1 MSRSI
6 SMSFPHDLAPA
17 EAKARISERFESL
30 KSQYLDKIGSAEM
43 VWVNDVANLR
53 VAALGQTATA
63 TIDVQPK
70 DIKVEVQLPWLL
82 AAMASKVEGLLKSN
96 AQDTLRIGTTTRK
109 V

>member
-17 EAKARISERFESL
+17 EAKRRINERFDLL
-30 KSQYLDKIGSAEM
+30 KSQYVDKIGSAEM

-70 DIKVEVQLPWLL
+70 DIKIEVQLPWLL
-82 AAMASKVEGLLKSN
+82 AAMGNKLQGLLKSN
-96 AQDTLRIGTTTRK
+96 AEETLRIGTNKK